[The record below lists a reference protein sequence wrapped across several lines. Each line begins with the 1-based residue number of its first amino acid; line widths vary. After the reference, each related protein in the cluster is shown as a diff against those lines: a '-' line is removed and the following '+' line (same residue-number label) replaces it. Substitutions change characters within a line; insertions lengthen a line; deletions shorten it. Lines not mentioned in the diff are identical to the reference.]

1 MKDDVKHSRRY
12 DSTRRQEVA
21 EETSRLIMSAARQLF
36 LERGYLSTT
45 MPTIAKQAGVAV
57 DTIYASCGRKPE
69 ILRALIERAISGE
82 DVPVAALQ
90 RAYVRE
96 MQAEPD
102 ARRKLIRYARATTE
116 IQARLAPLVR
126 VLKEA
131 APTDPALAGLW
142 ATISQRRASNMRL
155 LVADLETTGRLR
167 EDVTC
172 NEAADVIW
180 ATNSP
185 EFFMLMVEERGWSPD
200 RFERWLAQSWIRL
213 LLTDNANS
221 SHISVHQKMGSEV
234 DTPG

>member
-1 MKDDVKHSRRY
+1 MEDDVKHSRRY
-12 DSTRRQEVA
+12 NSTRRQEAA
-21 EETSRLIMSAARQLF
+21 EETSRLIMRAARQLF
-36 LERGYLSTT
+36 LERGYPATT

-69 ILRALIERAISGE
+69 ILHALIERAISGE

-102 ARRKLIRYARATTE
+102 ARRKLIRYARAMTE

-131 APTDPALAGLW
+131 ASTDPALAGLW
-142 ATISQRRASNMRL
+142 ASIGQRRAANMRL

-167 EDVTC
+167 EDVTRD
-172 NEAADVIW
+172 EAADVIW

-185 EFFMLMVEERGWSPD
+185 EFFMLMVEERGWSPN
-200 RFERWLAQSWIRL
+200 RFERWLAQAWIRL
-213 LLTDNANS
+213 LLADDAGGQS
-221 SHISVHQKMGSEV
+221 SIDHESL
-234 DTPG
+234 